1 MRNILKIA
9 FTALA
14 VGKKPTTWLL
24 DGNNILGQKGT
35 PRDAQVLVQKL
46 QPIAESSTSDAMIIV
61 FDGKK
66 SNGADGSS
74 SSSSR
79 TEWSQGHFRHVQLE
93 EGMTADEFILEEI
106 QAIAAESK
114 QNRIKLVTA
123 DKRLRSFAL
132 DTRPV
137 VKTVV
142 NPKIFWRKYYPR
154 MSGLKKRVEDTEESS
169 EIDS

>member
-35 PRDAQVLVQKL
+35 PRDAEVLVQKL
-46 QPIAESSTSDAMIIV
+46 KPMAESSTSDAMILV
-61 FDGKK
+61 FDG
-66 SNGADGSS
+66 ARS

-79 TEWSQGHFRHVQLE
+79 TEWSQGQFRHVQLE

-106 QAIAAESK
+106 QTIAAENK

-132 DTRPV
+132 DVRPT

-142 NPKIFWRKYYPR
+142 NPKVFWRKYFPR

-169 EIDS
+169 KIDS